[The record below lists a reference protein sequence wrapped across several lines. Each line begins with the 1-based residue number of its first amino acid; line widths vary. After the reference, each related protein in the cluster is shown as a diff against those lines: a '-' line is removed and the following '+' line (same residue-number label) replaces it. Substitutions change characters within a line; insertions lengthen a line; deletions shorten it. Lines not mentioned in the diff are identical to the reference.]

1 LSSPPGGY
9 YVVVSGNAGAGKT
22 TLAVPLA
29 ASLGLPL
36 ISKDTVKETLADV
49 LGLGDDAWSQK
60 LGSASFEVL
69 YALAATAPA
78 AVLETSWHNE
88 RCAPRLRGLG
98 KPLVEIHCH
107 CPAGVRK
114 RRLAE
119 RAATTRHPI
128 HREVITPSMLGR
140 LHRAP
145 SRPLGLGPLL
155 EVDTTSPELDIPA
168 IADWA
173 RAELAARP

>member
-1 LSSPPGGY
+1 VPAQQGF

-22 TLAVPLA
+22 TLAIPLA

-36 ISKDTVKETLADV
+36 ISKDTIKETLADV

-60 LGSASFEVL
+60 LGSASYEVL

-78 AVLETSWHNE
+78 AVLETAWHNQP
-88 RCAPRLRGLG
+88 CPPRLRDLG

-114 RRLAE
+114 RRLAD

-128 HREVITPSMLGR
+128 HREMITPSMLRG
-140 LHRAP
+140 LHRVP
-145 SRPLGLGPLL
+145 SRPLRIGPLL
-155 EVDTTSPELDIPA
+155 KVDTALDVDIPA
-168 IADWA
+168 IAAWVEA
-173 RAELAARP
+173 TRRSFEG